1 MTRSLLVGIG
11 GGTASGKTTVA
22 NRIARVLAER
32 AVILDQDSYYKDLS
46 DLPKKERKRVNFDHP
61 DAFDWDLLTAHLDAL
76 VSGQGI
82 EKPVYSFTESARQ
95 AETERVEAASL
106 VIVEGILI
114 LENEALRDRMDVR
127 IFVDTDD
134 DVRLARRL
142 ARDVAARGRT
152 MEDVLDQYFRTV
164 RPMHLGFV
172 LPTKRHADVI
182 IPNESGSDVA
192 VQMVAAGLRAHLEEG
207 ASPG

>member
-1 MTRSLLVGIG
+1 VGIG

-22 NRIARVLAER
+22 DRIARVLAER

-46 DLPKKERKRVNFDHP
+46 GLPKKERKRVNFDHP
-61 DAFDWDLLTAHLDAL
+61 DAFDWDLLTAHVDAL
-76 VSGQGI
+76 LDGSAI
-82 EKPVYSFTESARQ
+82 EKPVYSFTESVRQ
-95 AETERVEAASL
+95 AETEKVVAAPL
-106 VIVEGILI
+106 IIVEGILI
-114 LENEALRDRMDVR
+114 LENQALRERMDVR

-142 ARDVAARGRT
+142 SRDVVSRGRT

-164 RPMHLGFV
+164 RPMHMGFV

-182 IPNESGSDVA
+182 IPNESSSDVA
-192 VQMVAAGLRAHLEEG
+192 VQMVAAGLRAHLEGEKE
-207 ASPG
+207 P